1 MKLTTS
7 VLIFALIASASAQ
20 QKPADQPVPV
30 KPGTVQLKTS
40 PAKPTAAATKASPMA
55 AKPVTPAPA
64 AKAVPTAAKPVT
76 PAPMAKAA
84 PTAAKPAVKK
94 DPMVAA
100 KPVAP
105 VAKKAVEA
113 PKPVVKHVKK
123 STQKA
128 PASVAKEKPAT
139 AEENTASFAKAAP
152 VSRVKRDPFQ
162 TVIVDRSMGGP
173 CSGGGK
179 QCLVPDEIALKG
191 IVRSNGSIIAVVTT
205 KENRAYFLRE
215 NDPVMNGVVTRIT
228 EGSITFRERTTDVFG
243 KTVMREVVKKITPTA
258 A

>member
-30 KPGTVQLKTS
+30 KPGTVQLKP
-40 PAKPTAAATKASPMA
+40 PAGKASPMSP
-55 AKPVTPAPA
+55 KPATPAPTQV
-64 AKAVPTAAKPVT
+64 KTAVAPTQVKP
-76 PAPMAKAA
+76 AAA
-84 PTAAKPAVKK
+84 PVKTVPVAATKPA
-94 DPMVAA
+94 
-100 KPVAP
+100 AP
-105 VAKKAVEA
+105 AVKKAVEA

-123 STQKA
+123 SSHKA
-128 PASVAKEKPAT
+128 APSVAKEKPAT

-162 TVIVDRSMGGP
+162 TVIVDRSMTGP

>member
-30 KPGTVQLKTS
+30 KPGTVQLKP
-40 PAKPTAAATKASPMA
+40 PAGKASPMSP
-55 AKPVTPAPA
+55 KPATPAP
-64 AKAVPTAAKPVT
+64 TT
-76 PAPMAKAA
+76 KAA
-84 PTAAKPAVKK
+84 PTQVKTAAAPTQVKPAAAPAKTV
-94 DPMVAA
+94 PVAA
-100 KPVAP
+100 TKQAAP
-105 VAKKAVEA
+105 AAKKAVEA

-123 STQKA
+123 SSHKA
-128 PASVAKEKPAT
+128 APSVAKEKPAT

-162 TVIVDRSMGGP
+162 TVIVDRSMTGP